1 MALAIA
7 TTLRATTLRDNPPAC
22 PQNAF
27 RWRVQSALAA
37 KVNRR
42 ARVSRRPPT
51 VPRASGDAAAAVADV
66 DDILPAFGPGSS
78 EWPVIHADLRSGK
91 FGTVKLVTSEQAV
104 AMMRDAANPAAL
116 ADVRP
121 RIEFAEFAAEDT
133 NEPLDVRN
141 VPYFVP
147 HRSVAKRWQG
157 KYFPFTTFR
166 RLIAHTRLTFLF
178 TFSPGYFLCTKDGL
192 KERDP
197 GFTSSFA
204 RKFPDRHAPIV
215 VACKTGGDLSL
226 APVTVDPVTKRQ
238 VFPEGSSQYVDYSKS
253 NSLMALY
260 ELQQAGYT
268 NLFHLQGG
276 VTNWCASGEPH
287 RGDENAFYFHPTIL
301 PGILFQL
308 IMVEGIVVRSNLA
321 YVKKFHPEN
330 FELINQS
337 NQAYGMINDLV
348 QNSPINWMFDY
359 YS

>member
-1 MALAIA
+1 
-7 TTLRATTLRDNPPAC
+7 
-22 PQNAF
+22 
-27 RWRVQSALAA
+27 
-37 KVNRR
+37 
-42 ARVSRRPPT
+42 
-51 VPRASGDAAAAVADV
+51 
-66 DDILPAFGPGSS
+66 
-78 EWPVIHADLRSGK
+78 
-91 FGTVKLVTSEQAV
+91 
-104 AMMRDAANPAAL
+104 
-116 ADVRP
+116 
-121 RIEFAEFAAEDT
+121 
-133 NEPLDVRN
+133 
-141 VPYFVP
+141 
-147 HRSVAKRWQG
+147 
-157 KYFPFTTFR
+157 
-166 RLIAHTRLTFLF
+166 
-178 TFSPGYFLCTKDGL
+178 
-192 KERDP
+192 
-197 GFTSSFA
+197 
-204 RKFPDRHAPIV
+204 V

>member
-1 MALAIA
+1 MALATA

-51 VPRASGDAAAAVADV
+51 APRASGDAAAAVADV

-147 HRSVAKRWQG
+147 HRSVAKRWQ
-157 KYFPFTTFR
+157 
-166 RLIAHTRLTFLF
+166 
-178 TFSPGYFLCTKDGL
+178 GYFLCTKDGL